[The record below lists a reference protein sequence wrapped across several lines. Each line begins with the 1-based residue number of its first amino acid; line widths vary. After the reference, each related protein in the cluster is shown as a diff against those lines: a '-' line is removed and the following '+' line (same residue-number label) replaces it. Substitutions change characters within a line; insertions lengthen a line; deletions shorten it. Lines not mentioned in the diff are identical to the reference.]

1 MAARWIRND
10 PPPFGSFSKNHPN
23 LTIRS
28 SLISLRDNISANVN
42 EELFKTFTS
51 FSLLPHLIFS
61 SRLLTS
67 CEKGWYQERKLQRG
81 ELHPMGSVL
90 LVASSNHVDLT
101 VQVADALQS
110 HVETSS
116 QGEFLKLIESFEIIE
131 PICYQKD

>member
-1 MAARWIRND
+1 
-10 PPPFGSFSKNHPN
+10 
-23 LTIRS
+23 
-28 SLISLRDNISANVN
+28 
-42 EELFKTFTS
+42 
-51 FSLLPHLIFS
+51 
-61 SRLLTS
+61 
-67 CEKGWYQERKLQRG
+67 
-81 ELHPMGSVL
+81 MGSVL